1 MRECPEWFQEELT
14 RIGGTNPYGEPIFR
28 LWWSQEPRQVIGGR
42 WANGFEGYK
51 QVPAGGGVQCWTLWV
66 WEPREL
72 QGSPEMWEVMNR
84 DPETGYLQ
92 IGGYPKYGKYRLMK
106 RFLHREIEHKEI
118 TEPVWVDGVLK
129 FQRVRKPEFVS
140 YRMEPCG
147 LMLDLMLPMLIR
159 WRRLSDEKKVEAI
172 KDDELRRNE
181 EVSKKAKDIRDG
193 NRVRRI
199 TPYIQKRA
207 ELIEKGMMQA
217 MKIAAQTGLGMR
229 VG

>member
-1 MRECPEWFQEELT
+1 MEDAGPTALRATSQLRLAAAVTVLDVVGLGAEESFQELAGDVEEVTT
-14 RIGGTNPYGEPIFR
+14 RD
-28 LWWSQEPRQVIGGR
+28 S
-42 WANGFEGYK
+42 
-51 QVPAGGGVQCWTLWV
+51 
-66 WEPREL
+66 
-72 QGSPEMWEVMNR
+72 
-84 DPETGYLQ
+84 ETGYLQ
-92 IGGYPKYGKYRLMK
+92 IGGYPKHGKYRLMK
-106 RFLHREIEHKEI
+106 RFLHREVEHKEV
-118 TEPVWVDGVLK
+118 TEPVWINGVLK
-129 FQRVRKPEFVS
+129 FQKVRKPEFVT

-159 WRRLSDEKKVEAI
+159 WRRLSDAKKLEAVR
-172 KDDELRRNE
+172 DEELRRNE

-217 MKIAAQTGLGMR
+217 MKMAAQAGLGMR